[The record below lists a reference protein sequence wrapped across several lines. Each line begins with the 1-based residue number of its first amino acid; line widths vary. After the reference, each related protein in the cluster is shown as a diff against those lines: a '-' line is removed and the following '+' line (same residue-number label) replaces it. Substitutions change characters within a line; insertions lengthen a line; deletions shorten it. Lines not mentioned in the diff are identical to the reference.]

1 MQKRYIVRLS
11 VEERSELES
20 IVKKLKGSP
29 QKVKR
34 AQVLLKTDIE
44 GPNWSDEKISKA
56 FDCRRQTVEDIR
68 KRLVVEGFEIAVNG
82 KKPATPPRAR
92 LLSGEEEA
100 QLIAMRLGSPPAGY
114 GSWTLQ
120 LLKDEM
126 IRLEMVETISH
137 ETIRGILKK
146 MA

>member
-11 VEERSELES
+11 VEERAELES

-34 AQVLLKTDIE
+34 AQVLLKADVE

-82 KKPATPPRAR
+82 VVRGIKPRINGAGLWCNLVQPK
-92 LLSGEEEA
+92 
-100 QLIAMRLGSPPAGY
+100 LGSKNA
-114 GSWTLQ
+114 
-120 LLKDEM
+120 
-126 IRLEMVETISH
+126 
-137 ETIRGILKK
+137 
-146 MA
+146 